1 MTATPTDPPP
11 PVARPARQA
20 RNRPIEIAGTTVAPG
35 RRSSIEIPVAAL
47 PTGSSLSLPV
57 SVVNGLRPGP
67 TIWLSGAI
75 HGDELN
81 GVEIIRLVL
90 RELRPRNLAGAV
102 IAAPVVNVF
111 GFINESRYLPDRRD
125 LNRSFPGSPRG
136 SLASRLADLFMR
148 EVVDRCDYGIDLHT
162 GSAHRSNLPQ
172 IRCNTADPVVLAAA
186 EAFGAPITVHAP
198 NRDGSLREACDERG
212 IPVLLYEGGEAH
224 RFDDFAIAAGV
235 TGVLRVLASLG
246 MRPPLDEPP
255 YPPTRLV
262 HRTQW
267 VRSRRSGLFR
277 VSVELGQ
284 SVAANEEIGVIADA
298 HGHAR
303 GVVRAAIA
311 GVVIGLTRN
320 PLVSQ
325 GDALVHLADPTSTP
339 GGRPART
346 PSR

>member
-1 MTATPTDPPP
+1 MSNSMAG
-11 PVARPARQA
+11 VRAA
-20 RNRPIEIAGTTVAPG
+20 RNHAIEIGGTTVQPG
-35 RRSSIEIPVAAL
+35 RRASIELPVTAL
-47 PTGSSLSLPV
+47 PTGSSLSLPL

-67 TIWLSGAI
+67 TVWLSGAI

-125 LNRSFPGSPRG
+125 LNRSFPGSNRG
-136 SLASRLADLFMR
+136 SLASRLAHLFMH

-162 GSAHRSNLPQ
+162 GSDHRSNLPQ
-172 IRCNTADPVVLAAA
+172 IRCDTTNPAVLAVAK
-186 EAFGAPITVHAP
+186 AFGAPITVHAP

-212 IPVLLYEGGEAH
+212 IPILLYEGGEAH
-224 RFDDFAIAAGV
+224 RFDEFAIAAGV
-235 TGVLRVLASLG
+235 AGVLRVLAALQ
-246 MRPPLDEPP
+246 MRPHVEERRMRPSPI
-255 YPPTRLV
+255 V
-262 HRTQW
+262 HHTVW
-267 VRSRRSGLFR
+267 VRARRSGLFR
-277 VSVELGQ
+277 LSTELGAE
-284 SVAANEEIGVIADA
+284 VARDAELGVIADA

-303 GVVRAAIA
+303 GVVRAPIA

-325 GDALVHLADPTSTP
+325 GDALIHIADVASGPHGKPAPTP
-339 GGRPART
+339 RR
-346 PSR
+346 

>member
-1 MTATPTDPPP
+1 MSNSMAG
-11 PVARPARQA
+11 VRAA
-20 RNRPIEIAGTTVAPG
+20 RNHAIEIGGTTVQPG
-35 RRSSIEIPVAAL
+35 RRASIELPVTAL
-47 PTGSSLSLPV
+47 PTGSSLSLPL

-67 TIWLSGAI
+67 TVWLSGAI

-125 LNRSFPGSPRG
+125 LNRSFPGSNRG
-136 SLASRLADLFMR
+136 SLASRLAHLFMR

-172 IRCNTADPVVLAAA
+172 VRCDTSDPAVLAVA
-186 EAFGAPITVHAP
+186 EAFAAPITVHAL
-198 NRDGSLREACDERG
+198 NRDGSLREACDARG
-212 IPVLLYEGGEAH
+212 IPILLYEGGEAH
-224 RFDDFAIAAGV
+224 RFDEFAITAGV
-235 TGVLRVLASLG
+235 AGVLRVLASLG
-246 MRPPLDEPP
+246 MHPGAEPTGG
-255 YPPTRLV
+255 PTLV
-262 HRTQW
+262 VHHTQW
-267 VRSRRSGLFR
+267 VRARRAGLFR
-277 VSVELGQ
+277 LSTELG
-284 SVAANEEIGVIADA
+284 AMIAKGDELGVIADA

-303 GVVRAAIA
+303 GVVRAAVGGI
-311 GVVIGLTRN
+311 VIGLTRN

-325 GDALVHLADPTSTP
+325 GDALVHIADPTRGP
-339 GGRPART
+339 EGKPARI